1 MGMDS
6 VAQAVFGL
14 ADQIVIEP
22 FLSFFGKS
30 HMSLTKKR
38 IINRSLVHLGRTIYL
53 MAIAG
58 RGRNFLRIPFGSV
71 LTELEKSDEKISLKK
86 EKKNI
91 FFKFFKCF
99 IRLKSTDYYKKSLS

>member
-38 IINRSLVHLGRTIYL
+38 ITNRSLVHLGRTISYGCSGEGEKFP
-53 MAIAG
+53 ANSFWFG
-58 RGRNFLRIPFGSV
+58 RENFI
-71 LTELEKSDEKISLKK
+71 EKRKK
-86 EKKNI
+86 KH
-91 FFKFFKCF
+91 FF
-99 IRLKSTDYYKKSLS
+99 

>member
-58 RGRNFLRIPFGSV
+58 RGRNFLRIPFG
-71 LTELEKSDEKISLKK
+71 LDEKISLKK

-99 IRLKSTDYYKKSLS
+99 IRLKSTDYYKKALS